1 MAVVKFTTNLE
12 RFYPALKPTKVCGN
26 TVSDAL
32 IEVEQNY
39 KGISDYILD
48 ENGGLREHVN
58 IFIGNEM
65 VKDRLKLMDQL
76 KDTDEVYIMQAIS
89 GG

>member
-1 MAVVKFTTNLE
+1 MAVIKFTANLE
-12 RFYPALKPTKVCGN
+12 RFYPELKPTKVSGN

-39 KGISDYILD
+39 NGISDYILD

-58 IFIGNEM
+58 IFIGTEM
-65 VKDRLKLMDQL
+65 VKDRLRLMDQL
-76 KDTDEVYIMQAIS
+76 KDTDEVYVMQAIS

>member
-1 MAVVKFTTNLE
+1 MAVIKFTTNLE
-12 RFYPALKPTKVCGN
+12 RFYPKLKPTKVSGN

-39 KGISDYILD
+39 NGISDYILD

-58 IFIGNEM
+58 IFIGTEM
-65 VKDRLKLMDQL
+65 VKDRLRLMDQL